1 MSRPTTARPQNAA
14 SSRGPEG
21 SFIIAVLEGRGV
33 GREVGMAALD
43 KDTGRVALIQLA
55 DCPTYVKTLHQMH
68 IHSPA
73 MILVPDTFFS
83 PTDISMPAG
92 GNKSHSTSLLVQC
105 ITDEFE
111 GVPIEPVMRRYWNEN
126 AGLEFLN
133 QLTID
138 DDERAATLV
147 AVSNKYYALSAAS
160 ALFKHTELRL
170 NTRYVANSLLIRYTQ
185 VEGTMLIDSGTAR
198 NLELVGNMSTRK
210 SAHSLFGL
218 LNHTFTPMGAR
229 LLRVNI
235 LAPITVKSALEARL
249 DVVEELIQT
258 EDRFNEVKNAMKP
271 LSKLDLDKL
280 ISSLASSEVRETS
293 SAKSA
298 SARVAQM
305 LNLRSIVQSLPRLAK
320 ALDGSRAQLLQ
331 IIAEMISDERLYKI
345 DELVRASLNDEAAP
359 AKGGLNA
366 VNARVYAVKANY
378 NRLLDVARETYKENV
393 GDIYALRARLAEEH
407 DLPLTLVYR
416 DSDAGFVFALKKTDL
431 SDAGGELPRG
441 FIDVTA
447 QKGRVTFATIE
458 LKKRNAR
465 MKDAL
470 DETLILSDKIIQDLT
485 DDIVVDIGALY
496 KASEA
501 VALLDVLWSFAHAS
515 ILRNYVR
522 PEFTGTLA
530 IKGGR
535 HPVLESVQSAG
546 AMVPN
551 DVYCCEA
558 SSFQIVQGPNMS
570 GKSTYLKQIA
580 LLTVMAMCG
589 CFVPAEYGSF
599 HIQDALLTRLSNDD
613 DLEKSLSTFAN
624 EMASTAMI
632 LGLATYDSLVL
643 IDEVGR
649 GTSVR
654 EGVAISHAIA
664 EELIRLKPF
673 VFFATHFSEL
683 TTTLS
688 RQPSVVNLH
697 LSVQKSRPTASK
709 FGITFHYKII
719 DGAPEVFD
727 HYGKASSR
735 SSHYT
740 LAVLILVGLD
750 LARLADLP
758 APVVTEARRV
768 AELLTEQEER
778 DMEQSRTSKLAVR
791 RKALLRVIS
800 RRFPLIRSSLK
811 FSGYSKRR
819 HLGPGTGALALDHS
833 TLPDEELAAYLARF
847 QKDIMAVLQ
856 QTM

>member
-1 MSRPTTARPQNAA
+1 MSHPTTAISRPRSSHSRPNTARPQTAA
-14 SSRGPEG
+14 SSRHEG
-21 SFIIAVLEGRGV
+21 AHIVAVLEGRGV
-33 GREVGMAALD
+33 GREVGLAALD
-43 KDTGRVALIQLA
+43 KETGRVSLVQLA

-68 IHSPA
+68 LHYPA
-73 MILVPDTFFS
+73 MVLVPDTFLS
-83 PTDISMPAG
+83 LTDMTSSGA
-92 GNKSHSTSLLVQC
+92 NKSQTTSMLVQC
-105 ITDEFE
+105 ITDEFD
-111 GVPIEPVMRRYWNEN
+111 GVPIEPVMRRYWDEN
-126 AGLEFLN
+126 AGLEFIN
-133 QLTID
+133 QLTVEG
-138 DDERAATLV
+138 DERAATLV

-160 ALFKHTELRL
+160 ALFKHAELRL
-170 NTRYVANSLLIRYTQ
+170 NTRFAASSLVIRYRQ
-185 VEGTMLIDSGTAR
+185 VEGTMLIDSDTAR
-198 NLELVGNMSTRK
+198 NLELVGNITARK

-235 LAPITVKSALEARL
+235 LAPITVNTALEARL

-258 EDRFNEVKNAMKP
+258 EERFNEIKNALKP
-271 LSKLDLDKL
+271 LMKLDLDKL
-280 ISSLASSEVRETS
+280 ICSLASSEVRETS

-298 SARVAQM
+298 STRVGQM
-305 LNLRSIVQSLPRLAK
+305 LNLRNVVQSLPRLART
-320 ALDGSRAQLLQ
+320 LEGSRTQLLQ
-331 IIAEMISDERLYKI
+331 IIAEMISDERI
-345 DELVRASLNDEAAP
+345 DRIAEMVRQSLNDEATP

-366 VNARVYAVKANY
+366 VNSRVYAVKANY

-393 GDIYALRARLAEEH
+393 NDIYALRSRLSEEH
-407 DLPLTLVYR
+407 DLPLMLVYR
-416 DSDAGFVFALKKTDL
+416 DSDAGFVFALKKADL
-431 SDAGGELPRG
+431 EDAGGELPRG
-441 FIDVTA
+441 FIDVTG
-447 QKGRVTFATIE
+447 QKGRLVFSSIE

-485 DDIVVDIGALY
+485 DEIVSDIGALY

-515 ILRNYVR
+515 ILR

-551 DVYCCEA
+551 DVYSCDS
-558 SSFQIVQGPNMS
+558 SSFQIIQGPNMS

-580 LLTVMAMCG
+580 LLTVLAMCG

-599 HIQDALLTRLSNDD
+599 RIHDALLTRLSNDD

-624 EMASTAMI
+624 EMVSTAMI
-632 LGLATYDSLVL
+632 LGLATPYSLVL

-673 VFFATHFSEL
+673 VFFATHFGEL

-688 RQPSVVNLH
+688 RQPSVINLH
-697 LSVQKSRPTASK
+697 LSVQKARPTVSK
-709 FGITFHYKII
+709 FGMTFQYKII
-719 DGAPEVFD
+719 DGAPEAFD
-727 HYGKASSR
+727 HYGGHTSISCMFFHADSFGWNGVCCS
-735 SSHYT
+735 
-740 LAVLILVGLD
+740 GLD

-758 APVVTEARRV
+758 ASVVSEARRV
-768 AELLTEQEER
+768 AEHLAEQEER
-778 DMEQSRTSKLAVR
+778 DKQHSRTSKLAVR
-791 RKALLRVIS
+791 RKALLR
-800 RRFPLIRSSLK
+800 
-811 FSGYSKRR
+811 
-819 HLGPGTGALALDHS
+819 ALDHS
-833 TLPDEELAAYLARF
+833 TLPDDELAAYLARF
-847 QKDIMAVLQ
+847 QKDITTVLQ
-856 QTM
+856 ETL